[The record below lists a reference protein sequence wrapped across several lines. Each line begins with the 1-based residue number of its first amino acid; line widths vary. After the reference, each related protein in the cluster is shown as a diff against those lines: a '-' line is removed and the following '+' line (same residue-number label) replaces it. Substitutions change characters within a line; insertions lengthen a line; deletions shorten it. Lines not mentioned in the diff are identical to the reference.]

1 MGQVDQV
8 LGNQVAPASSKH
20 DWENEMNILEEIRVN
35 RAPTHMVRPAG
46 LELQKK
52 TKQTLGPYVER
63 KKLPG
68 EVKAAENDLWQR
80 GYYKTGDG
88 DYTAQVPR
96 AGSLRAFSLPSKG
109 NKT

>member
-1 MGQVDQV
+1 M
-8 LGNQVAPASSKH
+8 S
-20 DWENEMNILEEIRVN
+20 ILEEIRVN
-35 RAPTHMVRPAG
+35 RAPSHMVRHAG

-52 TKQTLGPYVER
+52 TKETLGAYVER
-63 KKLPG
+63 QKLNG

-80 GYYKTGDG
+80 GTYCTGDG

-109 NKT
+109 NRT